1 MNDLQKTYQ
10 LKEKEISKRLSEF
23 KSLSEDQYF
32 PELMFCL
39 LTPQSKAKSC
49 WEAIQEINLLK
60 KFDSE
65 DSSNPQ
71 DPKFYNPQEIIWDK
85 EKIREILSKKTRFHN
100 NKTNYLMLA
109 KEQWPIIKQHLS
121 NTNRKELRN
130 WLTQNI
136 KGIGL
141 KESAHFLRNI
151 GKSDNQVSILDRHIL
166 RNLESLGL
174 INDQKIK
181 SNKHYLEIENSFLG
195 LAKKLNIPADHLD
208 LILWSNETG
217 EVFK

>member
-1 MNDLQKTYQ
+1 MQNLQKTYQ
-10 LKEKEISKRLSEF
+10 LKKQEISKRLNDF
-23 KSLSEDQYF
+23 KALNKSQYF
-32 PELMFCL
+32 SELMFCL

-60 KFDSE
+60 KFD
-65 DSSNPQ
+65 
-71 DPKFYNPQEIIWDK
+71 K
-85 EKIREILSKKTRFHN
+85 EQIRNILSKKTRFHN

-109 KEQWPIIKQHLS
+109 KEQWPQIESQLS

-151 GKSDNQVSILDRHIL
+151 GKSNNQISILDRHIL
-166 RNLESLGL
+166 RNLESIGL
-174 INDQKIK
+174 IGDQKIK
-181 SNKHYLEIENSFLG
+181 SPKHYLEIENSFLN